1 MRTTKSGLIS
11 RDAKNHE
18 KMGLALK
25 VDYSPDSDDNQNQGR
40 DNREDFDGEN
50 HKGSFSLE
58 EVKSCDEYARKIE
71 YSDSTPKR
79 KWALNFGYLGSQY
92 QGLQVNPEANTVE
105 KHLEKALFLAGGIVE
120 SNFANLHKIQWTR
133 TARTDRG
140 VHAVMQCC
148 AMKLI
153 IPLDKR
159 NDFMINVNSF
169 LPIDIK
175 MHSLSKVTKNFNSK
189 MHCSKRRY
197 HYLLPTYMLQDKKNI
212 LEALNAAAL
221 RQGPIADAGRAGGYA
236 DLGSEKFLGKNDLY
250 MMLQIL

>member
-1 MRTTKSGLIS
+1 
-11 RDAKNHE
+11 
-18 KMGLALK
+18 
-25 VDYSPDSDDNQNQGR
+25 
-40 DNREDFDGEN
+40 
-50 HKGSFSLE
+50 
-58 EVKSCDEYARKIE
+58 
-71 YSDSTPKR
+71 
-79 KWALNFGYLGSQY
+79 
-92 QGLQVNPEANTVE
+92 
-105 KHLEKALFLAGGIVE
+105 
-120 SNFANLHKIQWTR
+120 
-133 TARTDRG
+133 
-140 VHAVMQCC
+140 
-148 AMKLI
+148 
-153 IPLDKR
+153 
-159 NDFMINVNSF
+159 MINVNSF